1 MTTHLSYTDDVWLR
15 DEELAELANTFD
27 RIFFTHR
34 SSANAQRTVFFAD
47 YYETD

>member
-1 MTTHLSYTDDVWLR
+1 MTTHLTYADDVWLR

-34 SSANAQRTVFFAD
+34 SGQSHERTVFFAD
-47 YYETD
+47 YYEAD